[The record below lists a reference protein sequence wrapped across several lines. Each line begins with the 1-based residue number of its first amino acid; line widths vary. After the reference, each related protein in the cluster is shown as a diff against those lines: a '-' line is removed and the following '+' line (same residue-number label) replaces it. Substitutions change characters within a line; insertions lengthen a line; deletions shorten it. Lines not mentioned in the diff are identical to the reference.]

1 MTGQEGEA
9 VYLKKA
15 YHGDLAVQL
24 AFVLTSLST
33 VVVALRFYSRYYL
46 VGKLRSP
53 DWVML
58 LALICTWG
66 CAVINYYQI
75 YFTDYS
81 QAFTSKEA
89 WARTVTGSLL
99 TWWIYRLFY
108 IVDLCLIKI
117 SILLFYNYVA
127 SSHKSFHLIVK
138 VLIGIVCA
146 SSFGMLI
153 ASVFACNPPSDA
165 WSAEV
170 FFNGFLGIYATQ
182 CYNPTIIWY
191 FTASWNLF
199 TDCIVWVLPIP
210 FVLNLSTMPL
220 KRRLGLAGVFSLG
233 IMAIVA
239 SSVRLYVL
247 VQWNSDWIKQGQN
260 TANLLIWGQV
270 EQHAGII
277 SASIPFLRPLVRKVK
292 QSWCGAR
299 RKDGQPPPSPAAK
312 LIHPHLTPDA
322 NPIPPRTPIIPS
334 PSATYGSSSSGLFRL
349 PPDPLKPI
357 SPIRSG
363 YDVGSAV

>member
-1 MTGQEGEA
+1 M
-9 VYLKKA
+9 KA

-24 AFVLTSLST
+24 AFILTSVST
-33 VVVALRFYSRYYL
+33 LVVALRFYSRYYL

-58 LALICTWG
+58 GALICTWG
-66 CAVINYYQI
+66 CAVVNYYQI
-75 YFTDYS
+75 YFTD
-81 QAFTSKEA
+81 FTRIDGSMESLA
-89 WARTVTGSLL
+89 AITTGSLL

-138 VLIGIVCA
+138 ILIGVVCA
-146 SSFGMLI
+146 SGFGMLI
-153 ASVFACNPPSDA
+153 ASVFSCTPPADA

-170 FFNGFLGIYATQ
+170 FFNNFIGIYSTQ
-182 CYNPTIIWY
+182 CYNPVILWY
-191 FTASWNLF
+191 FSACWNLF
-199 TDCIVWVLPIP
+199 TDCIVWILPIP
-210 FVLNLSTMPL
+210 FVLNLSTMPI
-220 KRRLGLAGVFSLG
+220 KRRLGLAGVFSVG

-247 VQWNSDWIKQGQN
+247 VQWNSGWIEQGMN

-277 SASIPFLRPLVRKVK
+277 SASIPFLRPLVRKLK
-292 QSWCGAR
+292 QCCVGPR
-299 RKDGQPPPSPAAK
+299 RDQPPPSPAAK
-312 LIHPHLTPDA
+312 LIHPHFTPDA
-322 NPIPPRTPIIPS
+322 NPLPPRTPIIPS
-334 PSATYGSSSSGLFRL
+334 PSPTFGSSASGHFRH
-349 PPDPLKPI
+349 PTDPLKPI
-357 SPIRSG
+357 SPIRTG
-363 YDVGSAV
+363 YDVGNMV